1 MCSPTVSQHYLHL
14 LGTHYVQSEDIL
26 PYFVLQSGSLWHAN
40 WLIQA
45 WMQLTVFCRLL
56 KVSRSP
62 RYMTQDDDSEQ
73 NKRLPFKAEDQL
85 RPGRHDEWS
94 LFTGHAFTTPAG
106 PSWGGGMG
114 DMDVDDRT
122 REMIYRQQQR

>member
-1 MCSPTVSQHYLHL
+1 M
-14 LGTHYVQSEDIL
+14 
-26 PYFVLQSGSLWHAN
+26 
-40 WLIQA
+40 
-45 WMQLTVFCRLL
+45 
-56 KVSRSP
+56 SRSP
-62 RYMTQDDDSEQ
+62 RYMNQDD
-73 NKRLPFKAEDQL
+73 NPAPGNRVPFKAEDQL

-94 LFTGHAFTTPAG
+94 LHSGHTLTAPAG